1 MKPVQGE
8 RNSPRPSSKV
18 IKKPVSAMLLCNNA
32 FGSSNM
38 MEKEIKCISTCE
50 QPCTTAT
57 LVERN
62 WGDFE
67 GDFGGDFGCSFGSS
81 HLLIVPLS

>member
-18 IKKPVSAMLLCNNA
+18 IKKTVSAMLLCNNA

-57 LVERN
+57 LVER
-62 WGDFE
+62 GILREILE
-67 GDFGGDFGCSFGSS
+67 GILGVLLA
-81 HLLIVPLS
+81 HLIPH